1 MEKKFQARVSVVQT
15 QQVKL
20 SWKYE
25 SQKYNL
31 IITIC

>member
-1 MEKKFQARVSVVQT
+1 VKT
-15 QQVKL
+15 QRVKL